1 MTQVVLESKY
11 MSQINTLDL
20 SNGTLTD
27 KGGTLLLEKIP
38 QYPNIKKVDLH
49 YHYLSDE
56 MMKKLKQLPIVIDL
70 SEQEDVEVWDGEI
83 WMNAM
88 LTE

>member
-27 KGGTLLLEKIP
+27 KGGTLLFEKIQ